1 MSDDTES
8 DPTEPARRAAL
19 AEMQACGARTRENLE
34 QEFGYVWDRR
44 ELIEEFEVIGF
55 LAPLVAV
62 QCRLDGRK
70 GTLTF
75 QHDPRLYY
83 DFVETDEG

>member
-1 MSDDTES
+1 MSDETDS

-19 AEMQACGARTRENLE
+19 AEMQARGARTRENLE
-34 QEFGYVWDRR
+34 QEFGRVWDRR

-62 QCRLDGRK
+62 RRRLDGRK

-83 DFVETDEG
+83 DFVETDKD